1 MITNMSVVSL
11 VDAAATPVTHNF
23 TPASRVAENTARWVD
38 REHNNGVA
46 IGYRTLTYSVK
57 EPASADGVTR
67 QKLSLALPLVDFSVA
82 NAPKL
87 LGVNRCNIEFITTA
101 ISSDQDVKDL
111 VQMVRDAL
119 IQGATSR
126 LGDNLV
132 IRSLPY

>member
-1 MITNMSVVSL
+1 MITNMSVL
-11 VDAAATPVTHNF
+11 NLMDAAATPVSHQF

-57 EPASADGVTR
+57 EPANADGVTR
-67 QKLSLALPLVDFSVA
+67 QKVSLAMPLVDFSVA

-111 VQMVRDAL
+111 VTMVRDVLLRSANDH
-119 IQGATSR
+119 

-132 IRSLPY
+132 VRSLPY

>member
-1 MITNMSVVSL
+1 MITNMSAVNL
-11 VDAAATPVTHNF
+11 VDAAATPVVHTF

-67 QKLSLALPLVDFSVA
+67 QKLSLALPLVDFSVV

-111 VQMVRDAL
+111 VHMVRDAL
-119 IQGATSR
+119 LKGATDR

-132 IRSLPY
+132 VRSLPY

>member
-1 MITNMSVVSL
+1 MITNMSVIYL
-11 VDAAATPVTHNF
+11 TDAATTPATHQF

-57 EPASADGVTR
+57 EPANADGVTR
-67 QKLSLALPLVDFSVA
+67 QKLSLALPLVDFSVV

-87 LGVNRCNIEFITTA
+87 LGVNRCNIELITTA
-101 ISSDQDVKDL
+101 ISSDQDVKDI
-111 VQMVRDAL
+111 VQMARDAL
-119 IQGATSR
+119 LRGAADR

-132 IRSLPY
+132 VRLLPY

>member
-1 MITNMSVVSL
+1 MITNMSAL
-11 VDAAATPVTHNF
+11 TLEDAAATPVIHQF

-46 IGYRTLTYSVK
+46 IGYRMLTYSVK
-57 EPASADGVTR
+57 EPTSADGVTR
-67 QKLSLALPLVDFSVA
+67 QKISLALPLVDFSVV

-87 LGVNRCNIEFITTA
+87 LGINRCNIEFITTA

-111 VQMVRDAL
+111 VQMVRDVL
-119 IQGATSR
+119 MRGSSTR

-132 IRSLPY
+132 VRSLPY